1 MLRGELPAAE
11 LDLQGIDELMRETLN
26 VLQSQE
32 SKPPVPILVPAM
44 KSAPDISWDVER
56 KQDTFVVHGKRIER
70 MVAMTNTRNDEALR
84 YLHRRLERI
93 GVMSKLRDMGVE
105 EGDTVRIG
113 DLEFAFSED

>member
-1 MLRGELPAAE
+1 MASAE
-11 LDLQGIDELMRETLN
+11 LGSQLQSELIKRGLNVLAISAVTGQGIDELMRETLN

-70 MVAMTNTRNDEALR
+70 MVAMTNTRNDEALQIGR
-84 YLHRRLERI
+84 ASCRER
-93 GVMSKLRDMGVE
+93 V
-105 EGDTVRIG
+105 
-113 DLEFAFSED
+113 